1 MFCFMFVKAK
11 RHSLA
16 ELAVPQNPIP
26 PPTTT
31 SPKIILRMLL
41 GRKLGRCMQ
50 GTKHNGGHKYIDM
63 SICNK
68 YLLRDI
74 LILQLGRIMKCN
86 LKIKIH

>member
-1 MFCFMFVKAK
+1 
-11 RHSLA
+11 
-16 ELAVPQNPIP
+16 
-26 PPTTT
+26 
-31 SPKIILRMLL
+31 
-41 GRKLGRCMQ
+41 MQ
-50 GTKHNGGHKYIDM
+50 GIEHNGGHKYIEIDM